1 MANSMPVHL
10 CSNHLSNSFRYD
22 PVIRAH
28 YEWSQSPSSWSMQRY
43 MFIHDALTS
52 YQAENK
58 KIGENITRSRA
69 CTLCVFIDS
78 EGFVH
83 TLRVKNDFSIAHL

>member
-1 MANSMPVHL
+1 MGKSWQIRCLFTCAAIH
-10 CSNHLSNSFRYD
+10 HLSNSFRYD

-58 KIGENITRSRA
+58 KIGENINLHGVELAYIVTQHFI
-69 CTLCVFIDS
+69 CVYDS
-78 EGFVH
+78 EGYE
-83 TLRVKNDFSIAHL
+83 

>member
-1 MANSMPVHL
+1 
-10 CSNHLSNSFRYD
+10 
-22 PVIRAH
+22 
-28 YEWSQSPSSWSMQRY
+28 

-58 KIGENITRSRA
+58 KIGENITWSRA

-83 TLRVKNDFSIAHL
+83 TLRLKNDFSFAHL